1 MVYPDEYIEYLAH
14 FHGDQDFFE
23 CHEILEEYWK
33 EVDPGN
39 KESIWVSFIL
49 MAVSCY
55 HHRRGN
61 FTGARKT
68 LEKAIIMFKHGN
80 WIWSDY
86 GLDEHILLA
95 RLEERLHNINN
106 QLPFKPLVL
115 PINDAF
121 LEEQCVKWCLSHGME
136 WKSSLI
142 PAEAIVHRH
151 LTRDRSEVIL
161 ERNAAIAERKE
172 RRKK

>member
-1 MVYPDEYIEYLAH
+1 MAYPNEYIEYLAH

-61 FTGARKT
+61 FNGARKT
-68 LEKAIIMFKHGN
+68 LEKSITMFQQGN
-80 WIWSDY
+80 WNWSLY
-86 GLDEHILLA
+86 GLDEHILLIRMQD
-95 RLEERLHNINN
+95 RLLDIKN
-106 QLPFKPLVL
+106 QLPYKPLSL
-115 PINDAF
+115 PINDST
-121 LEEQCVKWCLSHGME
+121 LEKQCVKRCQSLGMQ
-136 WKSSLI
+136 WKSGDT
-142 PAEAIVHRH
+142 PADTIVHRH
-151 LTRDRSEVIL
+151 LTRDRSEVIT
-161 ERNAAIAERKE
+161 ERNAAIEERKN
-172 RRKK
+172 R